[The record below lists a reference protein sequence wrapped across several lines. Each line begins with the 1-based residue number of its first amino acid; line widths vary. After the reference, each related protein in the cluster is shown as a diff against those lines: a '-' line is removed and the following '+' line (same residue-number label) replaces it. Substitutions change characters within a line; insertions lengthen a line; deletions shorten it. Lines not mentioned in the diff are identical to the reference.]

1 MSSVKLE
8 AVPRDGGSGLR
19 RREALKLLAGSMAL
33 AAAGCAKPHEE
44 IMPYVEMPERLIPGI
59 PLQFATTLALSGY
72 GRGVI
77 VTSHEGRPTKIEG
90 NPRHPGSL
98 GSTDVFAEAEIFN
111 LYSPD
116 RSQAVKQGHEI
127 RSWAN
132 FAEAWRKRQEIH
144 HADQGASLRL
154 LTGRITSPTLLRQI
168 KALQSMYPRMVW
180 HAYEAADDEQ
190 TAAAQSAFRRRFDA
204 LPRVQNA
211 DVVLSLDSR
220 FLDAGPRQIAMARAF
235 ADRRRVRRE
244 TKDMLRLYAAEPIPT
259 LTGANSDHALVTWI
273 NAKLNAPVTY
283 IDPIAGSDGQPGLQE
298 LAQSLN
304 AGQVKTLIAIDCN
317 PAYDAPADLDFISAM
332 QKSEFRAHFSQIAD
346 ETSAFC
352 DWRLPASHALESW
365 SDLRA
370 FDGTV
375 SIVQPL
381 IEPLYDTRT
390 AHDLI
395 AILSGQ
401 IGAEPYSLVQD
412 TWRSHASKDAF
423 DGWWK
428 KVLEEGVIPDT
439 TALSVNPGE
448 PTLPEIKPIKA
459 TEGATLVLSPDQ
471 TLWDGRY
478 AANAWLQECPK
489 PFTKQVWGN
498 SLGINKAN
506 AAKLGLQDG
515 DIVGLARNGRQVEVP
530 VLVREGHAEG
540 VISLA
545 LGGGRTSAGA
555 IGTGVGVNAF
565 AIRETGAPWVLD
577 QVKIE
582 KLPKREELAITTAVC
597 EKAPCEPVCPV
608 AASIHDSEGLNVQ
621 VYNRCVGTRFC
632 EANCPYKVRRFNFF
646 NYADGQEYKNLGA
659 EVLHAQKNPDVTVRA
674 RGVMEKCT
682 YCVQRISRA
691 RRQAEK
697 ENRTIRDG
705 EVVTACAAACPTRA
719 IHFGDLGQDAEVRR
733 LRSEPQH
740 YALLGDLGTRPRTTY
755 LARVLNPNSDL
766 VKGEG

>member
-1 MSSVKLE
+1 MSSVNLE
-8 AVPRDGGSGLR
+8 AVPQDGGAGLR
-19 RREALKLLAGSMAL
+19 RREALKLLAGGMAL

-44 IMPYVEMPERLIPGI
+44 IVPYVEMPERLIPGI
-59 PLQFATTLALSGY
+59 PLQFATTLALAGY

-98 GSTDVFAEAEIFN
+98 GSMDVFAEAEIFN

-116 RSQAVKQGHEI
+116 RSQVVKQGREI
-127 RSWAN
+127 RSWAD
-132 FAEAWRKRQEIH
+132 FVADWQKRREIH
-144 HADQGASLRL
+144 RGDQGAGLRL

-180 HAYEAADDEQ
+180 HAYEAADDGQ
-190 TAAAQSAFRRRFDA
+190 TAVTQSVFKRRFDA
-204 LPRVQNA
+204 LPRLRNA

-235 ADRRRVRRE
+235 ADRRRVRRD

-259 LTGANSDHALVTWI
+259 LTGASADHVFAASPSDMERIACEIGMRLGAAVPAPMLHGPLSAFADAVFNDLKAHQGRGLVLAGPTLAPDVQALVTWI

-283 IDPIAGSDGQPGLQE
+283 IDPVAGSDGQPGLQE
-298 LAQSLN
+298 LAQSLK
-304 AGQVKTLIAIDCN
+304 AGQVKTLIAIECS
-317 PAYDAPADLDFISAM
+317 PAYDAPADLDFTSAM
-332 QKSEFRAHFSQIAD
+332 QKSEFRAHLSQIAD
-346 ETSAFC
+346 ETSALC

-370 FDGTV
+370 PDGIA

-395 AILSGQ
+395 AILSDKT
-401 IGAEPYSLVQD
+401 GAKPYNLVRD

-428 KVLEEGVIPDT
+428 KVLEDGVIPDT
-439 TALSVNPGE
+439 AAPQVNPGE
-448 PTLPEIKPIKA
+448 PTLPEINRIQA
-459 TEGATLVLSPDQ
+459 VEGATLVLTRDP

-478 AANAWLQECPK
+478 ASNAWLQECPK

-498 SLGINKAN
+498 SLGINKAD

-515 DIVGLARNGRQVEVP
+515 DIAGLARNGRQVEVP

-545 LGGGRTSAGA
+545 LGGGRTSAGDYRH
-555 IGTGVGVNAF
+555 GRRCECLCHSRVGRA
-565 AIRETGAPWVLD
+565 L
-577 QVKIE
+577 
-582 KLPKREELAITTAVC
+582 
-597 EKAPCEPVCPV
+597 
-608 AASIHDSEGLNVQ
+608 GL
-621 VYNRCVGTRFC
+621 G
-632 EANCPYKVRRFNFF
+632 P
-646 NYADGQEYKNLGA
+646 GQN
-659 EVLHAQKNPDVTVRA
+659 
-674 RGVMEKCT
+674 
-682 YCVQRISRA
+682 
-691 RRQAEK
+691 
-697 ENRTIRDG
+697 
-705 EVVTACAAACPTRA
+705 
-719 IHFGDLGQDAEVRR
+719 
-733 LRSEPQH
+733 
-740 YALLGDLGTRPRTTY
+740 
-755 LARVLNPNSDL
+755 
-766 VKGEG
+766 